1 VIASLAVGAG
11 GKPATPGGRASWGA
25 APAGDGAPIAQ
36 PAGLSIREPII
47 GAMETPPPFDPSVTS
62 HSDPEAVLSG
72 PPEPWATMPMP
83 IARHGP
89 PWWMTEMIAVE
100 PALSGRILRRLGVV
114 RRASGAPGV
123 PPRLEAPGRDTTAGR
138 LGAAI
143 RTALERGEPVVATG
157 CGTSEHGALAFSA
170 IVADA
175 AARGGIRGAGQPGS
189 VLAAQALEASLAPQ
203 RGGLI
208 VGVSHEGATAA
219 TLAALDAAAAAGART
234 AAVTVHPASPIGTA
248 GVVLATGEIDR
259 SWCHTVGYLSPI
271 LAAVA
276 VGAALTGEPGDA
288 EPGTIRG
295 LLEAGLARA
304 TDAETI
310 AGALA
315 GCRDIV
321 VVASGADR
329 PAGREL
335 CLKIEE
341 ATWLPATFRELETFL
356 HGHLPA
362 MDERTGLVLI
372 LADRDARAVRSAR
385 AQQAMA
391 AASRVGVRA
400 GGILAEGLDAE
411 WPAFLLPAG
420 RVLVPEAPD
429 VPAPVAALL
438 GTTTPLQL
446 LVERLAR
453 ARGTDPDPIRRDQL
467 AYREAATL
475 AE

>member
-1 VIASLAVGAG
+1 
-11 GKPATPGGRASWGA
+11 
-25 APAGDGAPIAQ
+25 
-36 PAGLSIREPII
+36 
-47 GAMETPPPFDPSVTS
+47 METPPPFDPNVTS
-62 HSDPEAVLSG
+62 HPDPDATLSG
-72 PPEPWATMPMP
+72 PPEPWAAMPMP
-83 IARHGP
+83 RLRSGP
-89 PWWMTEMIAVE
+89 PWWMTEMIAAE
-100 PALSGRILRRLGVV
+100 PALAGRVLRRLGVV

-123 PPRLEAPGRDTTAGR
+123 PARLEAPGRDTPAGR
-138 LGAAI
+138 LAAAI
-143 RTALERGEPVVATG
+143 RATLERGEPVVVTG
-157 CGTSEHGALAFSA
+157 CGTSEHAALAFVA
-170 IVADA
+170 IVGEA

-189 VLAAQALEASLAPQ
+189 IVAAQAFEASLAPQ

-208 VGVSHEGATAA
+208 GGISHEGASAA

-234 AAVTVHPASPIGTA
+234 AAVTVHPASPIGKA
-248 GVVLATGEIDR
+248 GLVLATGEIDR

-288 EPGTIRG
+288 DPAAARG

-304 TDAETI
+304 ADAEAI
-310 AGALA
+310 AAALA
-315 GCRDIV
+315 GARELL

-335 CLKIEE
+335 ALKIEE
-341 ATWLPATFRELETFL
+341 ATWLPAAFRELETLL

-362 MDERTGLVLI
+362 ADEQTGLLLV
-372 LADRDARAVRSAR
+372 LADRDGRAARSAR

-400 GGILAEGLDAE
+400 AGILAEELDAD

-420 RVLVPEAPD
+420 RILVPEVPGL
-429 VPAPVAALL
+429 PAPAAALL
-438 GTTTPLQL
+438 GTATPLQVL
-446 LVERLAR
+446 AERLAR
-453 ARGTDPDPIRRDQL
+453 ARGTNPDLIRRDQH

>member
-1 VIASLAVGAG
+1 
-11 GKPATPGGRASWGA
+11 
-25 APAGDGAPIAQ
+25 
-36 PAGLSIREPII
+36 
-47 GAMETPPPFDPSVTS
+47 METPPPFDPSVTS
-62 HSDPEAVLSG
+62 HPDPEAVLSG
-72 PPEPWATMPMP
+72 PPEPWDSLPMP
-83 IARHGP
+83 LFRGGP
-89 PWWMTEMIAVE
+89 PWWMTEMIAAE
-100 PALSGRILRRLGVV
+100 PALSGRVLHRLGVV
-114 RRASGAPGV
+114 RRASGTPGV
-123 PPRLEAPGRDTTAGR
+123 PARLEVPGRDTPAGR
-138 LGAAI
+138 LAAAI
-143 RTALERGEPVVATG
+143 RATLERGEPVVVVG
-157 CGTSEHGALAFSA
+157 CGTSEHGARAFAA

-175 AARGGIRGAGQPGS
+175 APRGGIRGAGQPGS
-189 VLAAQALEASLAPQ
+189 VLATQALEASLAPQ

-208 VGVSHEGATAA
+208 VGISHEGATSA

-234 AAVTVHPASPIGTA
+234 AAVTVSAASPIGQA
-248 GVVLATGEIDR
+248 GLVLATGEIDR

-288 EPGTIRG
+288 DPGAVRR
-295 LLEAGLARA
+295 LLDAGLGRA
-304 TDAETI
+304 SHAEAI

-315 GCRDIV
+315 GSRTIV
-321 VVASGADR
+321 VVASGTDR

-335 CLKIEE
+335 ALKIEE
-341 ATWLPATFRELETFL
+341 ATWLPTAVRDLETLL

-362 MDERTGLVLI
+362 MDEQTGLVLL
-372 LADRDARAVRSAR
+372 LADRDGRAIRSAR

-420 RVLVPEAPD
+420 RILVPEAPIL
-429 VPAPVAALL
+429 PAPVAALV

-446 LVERLAR
+446 LTERLAR
-453 ARGTDPDPIRRDQL
+453 ARGTDPDAIRRDQL
-467 AYREAATL
+467 AYREAGTL